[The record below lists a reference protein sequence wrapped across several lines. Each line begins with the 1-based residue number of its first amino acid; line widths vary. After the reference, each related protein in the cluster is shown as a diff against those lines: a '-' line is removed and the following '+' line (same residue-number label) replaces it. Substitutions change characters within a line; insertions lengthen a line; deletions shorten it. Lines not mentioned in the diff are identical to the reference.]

1 MRLFQNCGL
10 YPSYRPRL
18 RGLQRSSETFAQS
31 LRVFLDDRFGA
42 SHILLPVYEGLEE
55 VFFTNADDQLTQ
67 SLWAQEHGMR
77 SDASAEDILLA
88 QIENHRTEVFYNSDP
103 MRYGDDFLAQL
114 PGSVKY
120 TVAWRAAPSSGGRFL
135 KHDMVLNNFP
145 SLLEGYRAQGV
156 RAEYFA
162 PSHDPAMNA
171 YAANSERPIDV
182 LFIGTY
188 SRHHRNRAA
197 LLEAI
202 AALRDEMQV
211 VMHLDRSRLTRLAE
225 TPLGWIGPL
234 ASHRRA
240 PDIRAVSQ
248 SPVFGRDLLQA
259 IGSAK
264 IVINGA
270 IDMAGGDRGNMRV
283 WEALGCGAL
292 MLSDEGRYPDGL
304 VAGEHFVTYAT
315 ASDAVDKVRSLVRE
329 PARARAIAEDGHALI
344 SAKYSKKAQWDRFK
358 ELVQ

>member
-18 RGLQRSSETFAQS
+18 KDLQRGCETFAQS

-42 SHILLPVYEGLEE
+42 SHILLPVYENTEE
-55 VFFTNADDQLTQ
+55 VFFTNADDELTQ
-67 SLWAQEHGMR
+67 SLWAREHGMR
-77 SDASAEDILLA
+77 DDASPGSILLA
-88 QIENHRTEVFYNSDP
+88 QIEEHRTEVFYNSDP
-103 MRYGDDFLAQL
+103 VRYGDDFLARL
-114 PGSVKY
+114 PGCVKL

-135 KHDMVLNNFP
+135 KHDMILNNFP
-145 SLLEGYRAQGV
+145 SLLEGYRKQGV

-162 PSHDPAMNA
+162 PSHDPVMDA
-171 YAANSERPIDV
+171 YAANSERPIDI
-182 LFIGTY
+182 LFVGTY
-188 SRHHRNRAA
+188 SRYHRNRAA

-202 AALRDEMQV
+202 AALHDEMQV
-211 VMHLDRSRLTRLAE
+211 VMHLDKSRLTRLAE
-225 TPLGWIGPL
+225 TPVGWIGPL

-240 PDIRAVSQ
+240 PSIQAVSQ

-292 MLSDEGRYPDGL
+292 MLSDEGLYPDGL
-304 VAGEHFVTYAT
+304 NAGEHFITYASST
-315 ASDAVDKVRSLVRE
+315 DAVAKVRALIRDPVRAKE
-329 PARARAIAEDGHALI
+329 IARNGHALI
-344 SAKYSKKAQWDRFK
+344 STRYSKQAQWDRFK
-358 ELVQ
+358 ELVA